1 MRRFSVILSFF
12 LLLLVSVGII
22 AGQTDTQP
30 AFELEQAIGLP
41 LPRSVLY
48 EPNFERYAIV
58 DAYGA
63 LMFTDAHTYEIQ
75 HILYNS
81 GDYTDFAFSHDGRW
95 FVLTIDTR
103 IELWDTQSFTIVSQL
118 TDLSQALRVHGPLTF
133 SEDDNLLLFYGT
145 YPESQSLRR
154 TEFDTQ
160 TIPWIW
166 NLTSARNEGDSTFP
180 ANVEAYP
187 FFDYRN
193 GFVMGPENRIVAAL
207 PGRLHVIDAY
217 SLDVLF
223 EIETLRYEQDPLI
236 VVFSARDNNIYVRPL
251 DNYSL
256 IQVDTQRGVLVEI
269 PLGTALTRADLDLL
283 GGIELGT
290 SAQVIDE
297 AAATD
302 YNPLIG
308 LFLGE
313 DYRDVDRYGN
323 DPLTITLID
332 LVVPPTGDG
341 DRVQALLFLFDE
353 EFELGYFF
361 TYRPYGTQQIA
372 LSPDG
377 NSLMFRRSDE
387 TVEIYD
393 IASGERTLRVTP
405 ALRGVNF
412 YSWQDK
418 NRVLSY
424 TIDGTEFV
432 SDFERFD
439 IESAESLQQDL
450 RYSRRFERF
459 FWGSDSQS
467 LVTLSGNEWRLFD
480 LNTGEVSRREALP
493 LRGSIVAT
501 STDGYRYLTDT
512 GFGRAVYDVNTSETR
527 SVEFIDLPA
536 RPISGIYTSPDWEH
550 YLVVYSENSWGS
562 YYPGNEI
569 AMYGLDEGFMW
580 FVAGDDLTYPEERQY
595 GWVDNETVYIIG
607 SVISVDQPHRVYD
620 LEFAPS
626 GVPQCLADT
635 SASDEEAAE
644 QALAWEALTRYMT
657 SDELGNL
664 TNLICG
670 QVAQGVT
677 GLELLQPTATLP
689 YMTATPIL
697 IVGVPPCLTIE
708 NPTRANEMA
717 DLWADITAG
726 LNADEIAQAEAL
738 LCEGIGP
745 TATPRPNTT
754 YQPPQAVSGPQQ
766 AIETMFIDAATGE
779 RATGSYLVPP
789 YVDPR
794 PMEPLAARFR
804 RTMFRDPGLIAL
816 SPDKQLMA
824 SSSLPGELLIYRVN
838 ISYDGLLA
846 ELTAT
851 AISQLATA
859 QLIAVLPSPTATYNI
874 VGTPRPT
881 MTPTITPTSP
891 PLPDERTSLE
901 QDGEREAICPAE
913 TLASMTNL
921 PEGFEPS
928 GRIFTVF
935 GTEDYMWVVQP
946 ETGERNRDESLPL
959 CYTQLNCQYSWDRHW
974 MLVTDFDEIYV
985 SRPDGTQHQTL
996 FDETDEIWPYNI
1008 YWEGTNLL
1016 IYELPVPDE
1025 DEPSGYAA
1033 YVIRDYIDR
1042 DDDPEPWHPRV
1053 EINGETAEIVN
1064 TAYSVGYVLVRTTFS
1079 TGLGPGY
1086 RYYTYNID
1094 TGELGYFSRLGD
1106 YPPDQ
1111 LGSGWVSDAFGTR
1124 LFYSGTNGVNP
1135 PSYVFNPSDNTHYR
1149 VGERRYGGTASPD
1162 RRYRIFSTDSRSQP
1176 IGVWDTQTGFLRTY
1190 CLPET
1195 GARRYEG
1202 SFLWSPDSRY
1212 VVLQTT
1218 LPRDESQEGVG
1229 QHTLILD
1236 TVTGVVADLTT
1247 SVGPLIT
1254 WTED

>member
-1 MRRFSVILSFF
+1 MRRFSVILSLF

-22 AGQTDTQP
+22 AGQTDSQP

-75 HILYNS
+75 HVLYEF

-103 IELWDTQSFTIVSQL
+103 IELWDTQNFTIVSQL
-118 TDLSQALRVHGPLTF
+118 TDLSQALSVHGPLTF

-145 YPESQSLRR
+145 YPERQSLRR

-256 IQVDTQRGVLVEI
+256 IQVDTQRGVLVEL
-269 PLGTALTRADLDLL
+269 PLSTALTRADLDLL
-283 GGIELGT
+283 GGIEFGT
-290 SAQVIDE
+290 SAQVIGE
-297 AAATD
+297 AEDTS

-313 DYRDVDRYGN
+313 SYRDPAIYGN
-323 DPLTITLID
+323 APLTVTLID

-353 EFELGYFF
+353 ELELGYFF

-377 NSLMFRRSDE
+377 EDLMFRRSDE

-405 ALRGVNF
+405 ALRGVS
-412 YSWQDK
+412 YYAWQDK

-424 TIDGTEFV
+424 TVDGTQFV

-480 LNTGEVSRREALP
+480 LNSGEVVQREALP
-493 LRGSIVAT
+493 LIGSIIAT
-501 STDGYRYLTDT
+501 SPDGYRYLTDT
-512 GFGRAVYDVNTSETR
+512 GDGRAVYDVNTGQNR
-527 SVEFIDLPA
+527 QVEFIDMPA
-536 RPISGIYTSPDWEH
+536 RPITAVYTSPDWEH
-550 YLVVYSENSWGS
+550 YFVVYAENSWGA
-562 YYPGNEI
+562 YYPGNEV
-569 AMYGLDEGFMW
+569 AMYSLDDGLLW
-580 FVAGDDLTYPEERQY
+580 YIAGDDLTYPEQRQY
-595 GWVDNETVYIIG
+595 GWVDNETVYITG
-607 SVISVDQPHRVYD
+607 SVISFDQPHRVYD
-620 LEFAPS
+620 LEFSSS

-635 SASDEEAAE
+635 VSSDDEAVAQAE
-644 QALAWEALTRYMT
+644 AWEALTRHMD

-670 QVAQGVT
+670 QVAQGIT
-677 GLELLQPTATLP
+677 GLDLLQPTATAA
-689 YMTATPIL
+689 YMTPTA
-697 IVGVPPCLTIE
+697 IVIAGVPPCLTIE
-708 NPTRANEMA
+708 NPSQADEMA

-726 LNADEIAQAEAL
+726 LNAEEIAQAELL

-754 YQPPQAVSGPQQ
+754 YAPPQAATGPEQ
-766 AIETMFIDAATGE
+766 AIGTMFINAATGE
-779 RATGSYLVPP
+779 RATGSYIAPP
-789 YVDPR
+789 YNDLM
-794 PMEPLAARFR
+794 PMEPLAEAFR
-804 RTMFRDPGLIAL
+804 RAMRRDPGLIQL
-816 SPDKQLMA
+816 SPDHQLMA

-838 ISYDGLLA
+838 ISYRGLLDNM
-846 ELTAT
+846 TAT
-851 AISQLATA
+851 AVSRLSTA
-859 QLIAVLPSPTATYNI
+859 QLIAVLPTATATYNM
-874 VGTPRPT
+874 VGTARPT
-881 MTPTITPTSP
+881 TTPTITPTSP
-891 PLPDERTSLE
+891 PFPEERTSLE
-901 QDGEREAICPAE
+901 QDGEEEEICPAE

-921 PEGFEPS
+921 PEGFAPT
-928 GRIFTVF
+928 GRILTVF
-935 GTEDYMWVVQP
+935 GTEDYLWVVQP
-946 ETGERNRDESLPL
+946 ETGQRNRDESLPL
-959 CYTQLNCQYSWDRHW
+959 CYTQLNCQYSWDRQW
-974 MLVTDFDEIYV
+974 MLVTDFDEIYI
-985 SRPDGTQHQTL
+985 SHPDGSDHRTL
-996 FDETDEIWPYNI
+996 FTADEIWPYNL
-1008 YWEGTNLL
+1008 YWAGNNLL
-1016 IYELPVPDE
+1016 IYELPIPDE
-1025 DEPSGYAA
+1025 NEPSGYA
-1033 YVIRDYIDR
+1033 VVVVRDYIDR
-1042 DDDPEPWHPRV
+1042 EDDPAPWRPYV
-1053 EINGETAEIVN
+1053 EINGEVAEIVT
-1064 TAYSVGYVLVRTTFS
+1064 TAYNVGYVIVRTMFS

-1094 TGELGYFSRLGD
+1094 TGELGYFSRIGD
-1106 YPPDQ
+1106 YPPDE
-1111 LGSGWVSDAFGTR
+1111 LSISWVVDAMGTR
-1124 LFYSGTNGVNP
+1124 LFYTRYNDFNAPVFA
-1135 PSYVFNPSDNTHYR
+1135 FNPADNAHYR
-1149 VGERRYGGTASPD
+1149 IGETRYGGTASPD
-1162 RRYRIFSTDSRSQP
+1162 RRYRVFATESRAQP
-1176 IGVWDTQTGFLRTY
+1176 IGVWDTQTGLLRTY

-1195 GARRYEG
+1195 GARYYEG
-1202 SFLWSPDSRY
+1202 QFLWSPDSRY
-1212 VVLQTT
+1212 IVLQTT
-1218 LPRDESQEGVG
+1218 LPRDESVEGVG
-1229 QHTLILD
+1229 QHTLVLD
-1236 TVTGVVADLTT
+1236 IETGVVADLTT
-1247 SVGPLIT
+1247 TVGPLVTWIT
-1254 WTED
+1254 D